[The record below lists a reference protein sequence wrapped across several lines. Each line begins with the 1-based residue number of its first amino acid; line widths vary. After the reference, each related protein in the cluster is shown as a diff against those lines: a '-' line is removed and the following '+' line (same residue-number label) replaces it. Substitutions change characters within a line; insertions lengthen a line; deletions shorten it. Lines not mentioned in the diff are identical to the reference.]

1 MRSGL
6 LTSIYPAGLILSS
19 DGKLVAIVK
28 QNAKM
33 LVERENID
41 IILIDGPPWI
51 GYPAISSVVDVDIGL
66 IVTEPT
72 VSGFHDLKRVLLLL

>member
-1 MRSGL
+1 M

-51 GYPAISSVVDVDIGL
+51 GCPAISSVVDVDIGL